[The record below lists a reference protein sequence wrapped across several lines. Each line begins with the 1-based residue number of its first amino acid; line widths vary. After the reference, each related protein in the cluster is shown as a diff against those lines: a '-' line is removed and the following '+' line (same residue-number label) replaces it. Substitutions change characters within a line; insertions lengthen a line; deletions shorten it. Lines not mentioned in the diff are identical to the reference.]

1 MRRSSLSRRQHDDIL
16 AAQQRRHEQELGRLT
31 AELADVTRD
40 RNRLRVERD
49 DFKRDR
55 DAYKS
60 AADTARKQLAQRGD
74 DTAPLLPPDVRSLQ
88 SQIRHL
94 QKRLD
99 DAVGLPPGRIEDS
112 SRWQPGYKT
121 PEKAS

>member
-16 AAQQRRHEQELGRLT
+16 AAQQRRHEAELGKLT

-60 AADTARKQLAQRGD
+60 AAETARKQLAQHTD
-74 DTAPLLPPDVRSLQ
+74 PLPVLPPDVRSLQ
-88 SQIRHL
+88 AYVRRLEKQ
-94 QKRLD
+94 LD
-99 DAVGLPPGRIEDS
+99 DATSIGDIGVPAREDW
-112 SRWQPGYKT
+112 RRR
-121 PEKAS
+121 PETAAGS